1 MTKELIKKIALRYEF
16 LFALLALFFVF
27 VLLSIK
33 TNIGLLANIIA
44 TLLLLAMIP
53 VSIIIAI
60 DRRSKRKFI

>member
-1 MTKELIKKIALRYEF
+1 MSKELLKKIALRYEF
-16 LFALLALFFVF
+16 LFLLLAFFFVF

-53 VSIIIAI
+53 VAIMITI
-60 DRRSKRKFI
+60 DRRAKRR

>member
-1 MTKELIKKIALRYEF
+1 MPKELLKKIALRYEF
-16 LFALLALFFVF
+16 LFLLLALFFVF

-53 VSIIIAI
+53 TAIMIMI
-60 DRRSKRKFI
+60 DRRVKRKL